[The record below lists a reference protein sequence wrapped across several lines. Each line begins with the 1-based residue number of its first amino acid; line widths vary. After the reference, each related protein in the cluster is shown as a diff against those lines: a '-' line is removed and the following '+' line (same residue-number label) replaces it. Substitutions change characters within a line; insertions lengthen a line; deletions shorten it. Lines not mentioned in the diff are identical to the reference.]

1 MATKLKRVAKESK
14 KSVVLPALSNELK
27 TTNVVKEINDVN
39 VNQSAVS
46 VLLNLDQQAKEA
58 VNNLK
63 GEVVETDVP
72 VKKTTKAKK
81 SPRKTAAKKSPRK
94 TAAKKSPR
102 KVAAKKTEGK
112 TTKHRVHNTRP
123 TSLDVTGIGIG
134 SARVKQVLSFRSL
147 NPREAQV
154 RAAIIKAANR
164 PKKPKPTKEDPNPE
178 MPEQGKQIPVN
189 ELPEGVLSV
198 IRDAEAKHM
207 ANLREQYERDYL
219 HNMDS
224 KTKAAYQA
232 AKRKASAADNFVL
245 EEFNRSFDP
254 TFYNGLN
261 EYVSTKDCY
270 VARRDNKHVYD
281 EWDRAMALVNRLCT
295 RLSGNTRYIIASFLD
310 CVIEQFAYNGI
321 SNCLAEG
328 KTTVQLRHALHE
340 SEMFNEHVPV
350 APFIKTFKSYGLAQR
365 WFQACELTRKQAE
378 ETRASSGKRVKAKC
392 PAYPTYED
400 EKDFKKYITD
410 ICRSVKMRSAQDT
423 PDPEIR
429 ENCLKTNI
437 SHEFRAF
444 GVQVVN
450 ETILRIGACLRESVE
465 RSNVRTISD
474 AMVMHVLKQIHNVCG
489 MDFNAVNETMSRRL
503 ALFERYRAERKAER
517 EKNKTDGPAV
527 ENTTDVVPTNTP
539 TEEVVVEESEDDEDD
554 DEELVHENDDEDDD
568 DE

>member
-1 MATKLKRVAKESK
+1 MANRLKRVSK
-14 KSVVLPALSNELK
+14 KSTVLPALSDELK
-27 TTNVVKEINDVN
+27 TTTVVKEITDVN

-46 VLLNLDQQAKEA
+46 VLLNLSQQANDA

-72 VKKTTKAKK
+72 VKKATKAKK
-81 SPRKTAAKKSPRK
+81 SPRKPSAKKSPRK
-94 TAAKKSPR
+94 TSTKKTTTK
-102 KVAAKKTEGK
+102 KVVKKTEGK

-123 TSLDVTGIGIG
+123 TSLDITGIGIG

-154 RAAIIKAANR
+154 RAAILKAANR
-164 PKKPKPTKEDPNPE
+164 PKKPKPTKENPNPE

-207 ANLREQYERDYL
+207 ANLREQYERNFL

-224 KTKAAYQA
+224 KTKAAYQS
-232 AKRKASAADNFVL
+232 AKREASNNDNFVL

-254 TFYNGLN
+254 NFYNGLSDF
-261 EYVSTKDCY
+261 VATKDCY
-270 VARRDNKHVYD
+270 VARRDGSHVYD

-310 CVIEQFAYNGI
+310 CIIEQFAYNGI
-321 SNCLAEG
+321 SNCLLEK

-340 SEMFNEHVPV
+340 SEMFSEHVPV
-350 APFIKTFKSYGLAQR
+350 APFIKTFKCYGLAQR
-365 WFQACELTRKQAE
+365 WFQACEFTRHQAD
-378 ETRASSGKRVKAKC
+378 ETRAASGKRVKAKC
-392 PAYPTYED
+392 PAYPTYGD

-423 PDPEIR
+423 PDPELR
-429 ENCLKTNI
+429 ANCLKTNI

-474 AMVMHVLKQIHNVCG
+474 AMVLHVLKQIHNVCG
-489 MDFNAVNETMSRRL
+489 MDFNKVHETMNRRL
-503 ALFERYRAERKAER
+503 SLFERYRAERKAER
-517 EKNKTDGPAV
+517 EKTKST
-527 ENTTDVVPTNTP
+527 ETTETTETTKSVVPETVA
-539 TEEVVVEESEDDEDD
+539 EETDDDDDDEEA
-554 DEELVHENDDEDDD
+554 EELVHENDDDDD
-568 DE
+568 DEDDE